1 MTVGSDL
8 ASGIALLG
16 ADLPADAQ
24 DRLVAYLA
32 LLAKWNRTYNLTAVR
47 DEREMVAYHV
57 LDSLAVLNHLPGGSL
72 ADIGSGA
79 GLPGIPLAIAR
90 PHWRIALAESNGK
103 KAAFLEQCKIEL
115 GLDNLEVVARRV
127 ETWQPDRPFA
137 VVISRALADLAL
149 FARLAAP
156 LLAPGGTIAAMKGV
170 FPKAEIE
177 KLPLDVS
184 VTRVIELQVP
194 GVEGVRHL
202 ILMCKT

>member
-16 ADLPADAQ
+16 VDLPADAQ

-57 LDSLAVLNHLPGGSL
+57 LDSLAVLNHLLGGSL

-90 PHWRIALAESNGK
+90 PHWRVALVESNGK

-127 ETWQPDRPFA
+127 ETWQPDPLFA

-170 FPKAEIE
+170 VPTAEIE

-194 GVEGVRHL
+194 GVEGARHL
-202 ILMCKT
+202 ILMGKT